1 MNDTRHDEFDRR
13 MRALHARAVEQV
25 PSRTLYEL
33 QVRRAN
39 AAAGAPPTPPRSLAA
54 RGGWWLAGGLA
65 AVFALG
71 IGLRQ
76 PILEGSP
83 AADAPP
89 PLAAAGTAA
98 DTAAWEDGLAALDE
112 DPDLY
117 LWLASQDSLILA
129 ME

>member
-1 MNDTRHDEFDRR
+1 MNDTRHDGFDRR

-39 AAAGAPPTPPRSLAA
+39 AVAGAMPARSLAS

-65 AVFALG
+65 AVFALA

-76 PILEGSP
+76 PGLEGNP

>member
-1 MNDTRHDEFDRR
+1 MNKHRHDDFDRR
-13 MRALHARAVEQV
+13 MRALHAQAVEQV

-39 AAAGAPPTPPRSLAA
+39 AAIAAPAATARRS
-54 RGGWWLAGGLA
+54 GGWWLAAGFA
-65 AVFALG
+65 AMFALA

-76 PILEGSP
+76 PGPDPVP
-83 AADAPP
+83 ADGEALPS
-89 PLAAAGTAA
+89 LATATEVAQAATY
-98 DTAAWEDGLAALDE
+98 EDGLVALDE

-117 LWLASQDSLILA
+117 LWLAAQDSQFLA

>member
-13 MRALHARAVEQV
+13 MRALHARAVDQV

-33 QVRRAN
+33 QVRRTN
-39 AAAGAPPTPPRSLAA
+39 AAAGATRARSLSGN
-54 RGGWWLAGGLA
+54 GGWWLAGGLA
-65 AVFALG
+65 AVFALA

-76 PILEGSP
+76 PGLDP
-83 AADAPP
+83 PAAADAAPS
-89 PLAAAGTAA
+89 LAAAGTAV

>member
-1 MNDTRHDEFDRR
+1 MNDPRHDEFDRR
-13 MRALHARAVEQV
+13 MRALHAQAVEQV

-33 QVRRAN
+33 QVRRTN
-39 AAAGAPPTPPRSLAA
+39 AAGPVPARSLVG

-65 AVFALG
+65 AVFALAV
-71 IGLRQ
+71 GLRQ
-76 PILEGSP
+76 PGLEPP
-83 AADAPP
+83 ATTDAPP
-89 PLAAAGTAA
+89 SLAAAGAAA

>member
-1 MNDTRHDEFDRR
+1 MNDMHDDFDRR
-13 MRALHARAVEQV
+13 IRALHAQAVEQV
-25 PSRTLYEL
+25 PARTLYEL
-33 QVRRAN
+33 RVRRAN
-39 AAAGAPPTPPRSLAA
+39 AASAATPARSAGRA
-54 RGGWWLAGGLA
+54 GGWWLAAGLA

-76 PILEGSP
+76 PGLDGVPAGDSP
-83 AADAPP
+83 PSLAAASAAADA
-89 PLAAAGTAA
+89 
-98 DTAAWEDGLAALDE
+98 AAWDDGLAALDE

>member
-1 MNDTRHDEFDRR
+1 MNHTHHDEFDRR

-25 PSRTLYEL
+25 PSRTLYAL

-39 AAAGAPPTPPRSLAA
+39 AGAVPGRSPAG

-76 PILEGSP
+76 PGLEGAP
-83 AADAPP
+83 AADATP
-89 PLAAAGTAA
+89 PLAAAGTAV
-98 DTAAWEDGLAALDE
+98 DTAAWDDGLAALDE
-112 DPDLY
+112 DPELY